1 MIAMQKSRT
10 LLLLLLLYYR
20 RISSIR
26 GPATNAGGAC
36 PAALTLSGVLFP
48 YRQELSRL
56 CSMVASVVAIDP
68 KWGFSN
74 FSVRCLWSL
83 LSVYSRCRRYFP
95 SPIAKE
101 GISRANASC

>member
-1 MIAMQKSRT
+1 MYVLSAIHT
-10 LLLLLLLYYR
+10 HTHTLYYR

-48 YRQELSRL
+48 YRQEQSLL
-56 CSMVASVVAIDP
+56 CSMAASVVAIEP

-74 FSVRCLWSL
+74 SLSVFFWSL
-83 LSVYSRCRRYFP
+83 LSVYSRCRRFFP
-95 SPIAKE
+95 SQIAKE